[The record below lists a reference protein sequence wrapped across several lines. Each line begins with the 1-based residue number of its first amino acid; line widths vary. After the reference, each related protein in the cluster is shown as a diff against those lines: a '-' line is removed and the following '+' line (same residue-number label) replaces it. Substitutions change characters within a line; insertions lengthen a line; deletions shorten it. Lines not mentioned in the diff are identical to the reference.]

1 MKKFFKQYS
10 PFYKN
15 YKLEIFY
22 ALIGIVLVALATAG
36 TAYAIQPLLDDIF
49 INKDEKMLYLMPFI
63 VVALY
68 AAKGF
73 GGYIQ
78 AYFISYIGQDIT
90 RIVRDKL
97 FSHIL
102 KLDINFFQ
110 KTHGGELVSRIVND
124 INRIQSAVSNYLAD
138 FIKESLTI
146 IALVSLVIYRSPE
159 LAFYGL
165 VVLPLAVYP
174 LSLLAKR
181 MKKLSF
187 KSQESNSDIT
197 SSLNESFNNIEII
210 KANSTE
216 NVEIKRFSA
225 FNLTFFKYNMKA
237 VKTNELTSPI
247 METLGSIAF
256 GAVILVGGSKVVS
269 AELTTGEFSSFIA
282 ALFMLYTPI
291 KRISSLYNKMQD
303 ALAANDRIND
313 IFSKNPTI
321 ISGELK
327 NISEIKSIEFKNVYL
342 KYDDFEAL
350 KNINLS
356 VNRGEILALVGDSGG
371 GKSSLINLLIRF
383 YDTNSGE
390 ILLDK
395 QNIKDF
401 DLKTLRDNIS
411 IVTQRVYIFND
422 TVASNVAYG
431 QELDEQKVIEALK
444 KAHAWEFVSKMQD
457 GIYTKLDEFGTNLSG
472 GQRQRVAIARALYKN
487 PKILILD
494 EATSALD
501 NKSESSISEV
511 ILEVSK
517 NIITIVIAHRLS
529 TIKNASKIA
538 VFKSGSVIDIGTQ
551 DELLKNSSE
560 YQRLYN
566 SANFW

>member
-1 MKKFFKQYS
+1 MKDFFKQYS

-22 ALIGIVLVALATAG
+22 AFIGILMVASATAG

-49 INKDEKMLYLMPFI
+49 INKDVNMLYIMPFI
-63 VVALY
+63 VVGLY
-68 AAKGF
+68 AIKGF

-97 FSHIL
+97 FSHVL
-102 KLDINFFQ
+102 KLDISFFQ
-110 KTHGGELVSRIVND
+110 KTHGGELVSRIIND
-124 INRIQSAVSNYLAD
+124 INRIQSAVSNNLAE
-138 FIKESLTI
+138 IIRESLTI
-146 IALVSLVIYRSPE
+146 VALVALVIYRSPE

-165 VVLPLAVYP
+165 VILPLAIYP
-174 LSLLAKR
+174 LTRLAKR

-197 SSLNESFNNIEII
+197 SSLTESFNNIEII

-216 NVEIKRFSA
+216 NIETKKFSV
-225 FNLTFFKYNMKA
+225 FNMIFFKYNMKA
-237 VKTNELTSPI
+237 VKTNELTSPL
-247 METLGSIAF
+247 METLGAIAF
-256 GAVILVGGSKVVS
+256 GTVILVGGSKVVS
-269 AELTTGEFSSFIA
+269 GELTTGEFSSFIA

-303 ALAANDRIND
+303 AFAANERINNIFAIKPNIVSGQITQIED
-313 IFSKNPTI
+313 I
-321 ISGELK
+321 K
-327 NISEIKSIEFKNVYL
+327 NIRFSNVSL
-342 KYDDFEAL
+342 KYDDLEAL
-350 KNINLS
+350 KNINLEA
-356 VNRGEILALVGDSGG
+356 NKGEIIALVGDSGG
-371 GKSSLINLLIRF
+371 GKSSLINLLVRF
-383 YDTNSGE
+383 YDVNSGQ
-390 ILLDK
+390 ISIDN

-401 DLKTLRDNIS
+401 DLKTLRDSIS

-422 TVASNVAYG
+422 TIASNVAYG
-431 QELDEQKVIEALK
+431 QEVDEIKVIESLK
-444 KAHAWEFVSKMQD
+444 KAHAYEFVSKMKK
-457 GIYTKLDEFGTNLSG
+457 GIHTTLDEFGTNLSG
-472 GQRQRVAIARALYKN
+472 GQRQRIAIARALYKE

-501 NKSESSISEV
+501 NKSESIISEV
-511 ILEVSK
+511 INEVSP
-517 NIITIVIAHRLS
+517 NRITIVIAHRLS

-538 VFKSGSVIDIGTQ
+538 VFKSGEIVDIGTQ
-551 DELLKNSSE
+551 EELLKNSKE

-566 SANFW
+566 SANF

>member
-1 MKKFFKQYS
+1 MKDFFKQYS

-22 ALIGIVLVALATAG
+22 AFIGILMVASATAG

-49 INKDEKMLYLMPFI
+49 INKDVNMLYIMPFI
-63 VVALY
+63 VVGLY
-68 AAKGF
+68 AIKGF

-97 FSHIL
+97 FSHVL
-102 KLDINFFQ
+102 KLDISFFQ
-110 KTHGGELVSRIVND
+110 KTHGGELVSRIIND
-124 INRIQSAVSNYLAD
+124 INRIQSAVSNNLAE
-138 FIKESLTI
+138 IIRESLTI
-146 IALVSLVIYRSPE
+146 VALVALVIYRSPE

-165 VVLPLAVYP
+165 VILPLAIYP
-174 LSLLAKR
+174 LTRLAKR

-197 SSLNESFNNIEII
+197 SSLTESFNNIEII

-216 NVEIKRFSA
+216 NIETKKFSV
-225 FNLTFFKYNMKA
+225 FNMIFFKYNMKA
-237 VKTNELTSPI
+237 VKTNELTSPL
-247 METLGSIAF
+247 METLGAIAF
-256 GAVILVGGSKVVS
+256 GTVILVGGSKVVS
-269 AELTTGEFSSFIA
+269 GELTTGEFSSFIA

-303 ALAANDRIND
+303 AFAANERINNIFFIKPNIVSGQITQIED
-313 IFSKNPTI
+313 I
-321 ISGELK
+321 K
-327 NISEIKSIEFKNVYL
+327 NIRFSNVSL
-342 KYDDFEAL
+342 KYDDLEAL
-350 KNINLS
+350 KNINLEA
-356 VNRGEILALVGDSGG
+356 NKGEIIALVGDSGG
-371 GKSSLINLLIRF
+371 GKSSLINLLVRF
-383 YDTNSGE
+383 YDVNSGQ
-390 ILLDK
+390 ISIDN

-401 DLKTLRDNIS
+401 DLKTLRDSIS

-422 TVASNVAYG
+422 TIASNVAYG
-431 QELDEQKVIEALK
+431 QEVDEIKVIESLK
-444 KAHAWEFVSKMQD
+444 KAHAYEFVSKMKK
-457 GIYTKLDEFGTNLSG
+457 GIHTTLDEFGTNLSG
-472 GQRQRVAIARALYKN
+472 GQRQRIAIARALYKE

-501 NKSESSISEV
+501 NKSESIISEV
-511 ILEVSK
+511 INEVSP
-517 NIITIVIAHRLS
+517 NRITIVIAHRLS

-538 VFKSGSVIDIGTQ
+538 VFKSGEIVDIDTQ
-551 DELLKNSSE
+551 EELLKNSKE

-566 SANFW
+566 SANF

>member
-566 SANFW
+566 SANF

>member
-1 MKKFFKQYS
+1 MKDFFKQYS

-22 ALIGIVLVALATAG
+22 AFIGISLVALATAG

-49 INKDEKMLYLMPFI
+49 INKDEKMLYLMPLI
-63 VVALY
+63 VIVLY
-68 AAKGF
+68 ASKGF

-90 RIVRDKL
+90 RIVRDRL

-102 KLDINFFQ
+102 KLDLNFFQ

-124 INRIQSAVSNYLAD
+124 INRIQSAVSNSLAE
-138 FIKESLTI
+138 FIRESLTI
-146 IALVSLVIYRSPE
+146 VALVSLVIYRSPE

-165 VVLPLAVYP
+165 VVLPLAIYP
-174 LSLLAKR
+174 LSLLAKK

-216 NVEIKRFSA
+216 DIEIKKFSV
-225 FNLTFFKYNMKA
+225 FNMIFFKYNMKA

-247 METLGSIAF
+247 METLGAIAF
-256 GAVILVGGSKVVS
+256 GAVILVGGSKVIN

-303 ALAANDRIND
+303 AIAANERIND
-313 IFSKNPTI
+313 IFSKKPMI
-321 ISGELK
+321 LSGELLD
-327 NISEIKSIEFKNVYL
+327 ISEIKNIKFDNVSL

-350 KNINLS
+350 KDINLS
-356 VNRGEILALVGDSGG
+356 INKGEILALVGDSGG

-383 YDTNSGE
+383 YDTNSGN
-390 ILLDK
+390 IFFDDK
-395 QNIKDF
+395 NIKDF
-401 DLKTLRDNIS
+401 ALKTLRNNIS

-422 TVASNVAYG
+422 TIAANVAYG
-431 QELDEQKVIEALK
+431 QELDEIKVVKALK
-444 KAHAWEFVSKMQD
+444 KAQAYEFVSKLKK
-457 GIYTKLDEFGTNLSG
+457 GIHTVLDEFGTNLSG
-472 GQRQRVAIARALYKN
+472 GQRQRIAIARALYKD

-501 NKSESSISEV
+501 NKSESIISEL
-511 ILEVSK
+511 ISQISK
-517 NIITIVIAHRLS
+517 ERITIVIAHRLS

-538 VFKSGSVIDIGTQ
+538 VFKSGKILDIGTKN
-551 DELLKNSSE
+551 ELLERSKE

-566 SANFW
+566 SANI